1 MHFLPKNKELDDDN
15 AQKDNAQHWILL
27 QNIVETAGGGIYGWS
42 QLVDEDL
49 TQLHLLWLSVYCN
62 IRNSGTS

>member
-42 QLVDEDL
+42 QLVD
-49 TQLHLLWLSVYCN
+49 
-62 IRNSGTS
+62 